1 MFVQKF
7 LRDYRSTIVPTIVDV
22 DVAAATGAL
31 AATFET
37 SGRGIIY
44 EHQPSS
50 ISAQHLTTKLKA
62 SLDQALKQD
71 HTLTNQN
78 PAVVLR
84 RTERAAQDAQKFFD
98 ADRTSYLDLID
109 RVCRETTSQSP
120 SEQPTTTP
128 TAEPHSG
135 LIIP

>member
-98 ADRTSYLDLID
+98 ADRTSCSGFNRSCLSENYLSIAF
-109 RVCRETTSQSP
+109 RATCHYSN
-120 SEQPTTTP
+120 
-128 TAEPHSG
+128 G
-135 LIIP
+135 